1 MKPLSRFMIS
11 MLEAARRSPIG
22 QVSGFGYGDG
32 IHSIVTGRA
41 LIARGLF
48 DSQTVRGGNEQK
60 FTLTVEGRAAIEHRL
75 ELAIRLRSLVRE
87 RGVVRLPRV
96 RLRQHVVGG
105 VNPPDQSGKIL
116 SGVGRSVL
124 QALDQPQVRGLDAD
138 VVRAGRNLQIVV
150 VRVVHVDLLSG
161 PAFVFA

>member
-60 FTLTVEGRAAIEHRL
+60 FTLTVEGRAAIEHFWDD
-75 ELAIRLRSLVRE
+75 AN
-87 RGVVRLPRV
+87 GVAL
-96 RLRQHVVGG
+96 HVG
-105 VNPPDQSGKIL
+105 DE
-116 SGVGRSVL
+116 
-124 QALDQPQVRGLDAD
+124 VRGLYPNEAITHAVISRLVMDPEAKRFEARLD
-138 VVRAGRNLQIVV
+138 DGRIVFMNPEWTAKV
-150 VRVVHVDLLSG
+150 L
-161 PAFVFA
+161 A